1 MQAKLIEY
9 ISLDN
14 MNIFGGIG
22 NHSGMMDRATLHNR
36 KKMFTAM
43 KSGKFIVEFFKSFYR
58 KSREFFRNNEQ
69 FKRVKDSKS
78 IGILSSF
85 YREYWLLCFFILL
98 IMYLELLYRVWI
110 FRDLSFD
117 YFFALI
123 FAVSGGAAIYIL
135 VSLFP
140 LKLAKKVS
148 ALATLILT
156 ILYGVQLIYFCIFRT
171 PFSLISLGAA
181 GDVVQF
187 WDIVL
192 EAIWKN
198 AVAVVLLF
206 LPFVGQLVFGKHL
219 VYYIKKQLELNM
231 VLAFCILSFSLSVAC
246 VALTGD
252 GPTSQYTLYFDVFS
266 PELSV
271 NRLGVLTTVRLDVE
285 RLVEAALQDAVAGN
299 VLAAENSGN
308 DEPDGSDGD
317 GDVMDIGNSS
327 GSGIVVGSSGGNA
340 GNQTGDG
347 IGEQG
352 PEQSEDSD
360 PTGADEPAKPVKPY
374 NVMEIDFE
382 TLMASGEKDPLYPMH
397 KYFSTVEPTA
407 TNEYTGMF
415 AGCNLIMFTAEGFSP
430 YAVSP
435 ELTPTLYKMINEG
448 FVFNNFYNPVWWVST
463 SDGEYVACT
472 GLMPKS
478 GVWSMARSG
487 SNYMPF
493 AMGNQLRKLGYT
505 TKAYHN
511 HTYTY
516 YKRDVSH
523 PNLGYDYKGVGNGL
537 EVKKT
542 WPESDLE
549 MIDVTFDEYGGQQPF
564 HAYYMTVSGHMNY
577 NFFGNHMASK
587 NKQYVDHLPYSDEAK
602 AYIACNL
609 ELEFAMKSLMDKL
622 EAAGIAENTVI
633 VLSPDHYPYGLER
646 DKLNE
651 LAGHEV
657 ESNFELYKSTLIIY
671 KKGMEPVVVDKPC
684 ASLDIIPTVS
694 NLFGL
699 EYDSR
704 LLMGTD
710 ILSSTPPLVIFS
722 NRSWITD
729 RAMYNSQKNKVTFLD
744 GTQEDKEYVKKVN
757 RIVADKFKFSTKILE
772 TDYYGKVLKEDE
784 QKNDE

>member
-1 MQAKLIEY
+1 MIASMKLEKI
-9 ISLDN
+9 
-14 MNIFGGIG
+14 NI
-22 NHSGMMDRATLHNR
+22 
-36 KKMFTAM
+36 
-43 KSGKFIVEFFKSFYR
+43 EFFKGLYKNAGEFY
-58 KSREFFRNNEQ
+58 RNNEQ
-69 FKRVKDSKS
+69 IKKIRKSKNV
-78 IGILSSF
+78 GILSAF
-85 YREYWLLCFFILL
+85 INEYWLLCFFILL
-98 IMYLELLYRVWI
+98 VAYMELLYRVWI

-123 FAVSGGAAIYIL
+123 FAVSGGTAIYIL

-140 LKLAKKVS
+140 LKFVKK
-148 ALATLILT
+148 AAAAATLAIT
-156 ILYGVQLIYFCIFRT
+156 IVYGVQLIYYCIFRT

-181 GDVVQF
+181 GDAVQF
-187 WDIVL
+187 WDIVV
-192 EAIWKN
+192 EALLKN
-198 AVAVVLLF
+198 APAVILLF
-206 LPFVGQLVFGKHL
+206 VPFIIELVFGKYH
-219 VYYIKKQLELNM
+219 VPKEKKQLELSI
-231 VLAFCILSFSLSVAC
+231 VLAFCIISYSSSVVC

-252 GPTSQYTLYFDVFS
+252 GPTSQNTLYFDAFS

-271 NRLGVLTTVRLDVE
+271 NRLGVFTTIRLDVE
-285 RLVEAALQDAVAGN
+285 RLASGMLQDAFSDSTY
-299 VLAAENSGN
+299 AAENSKDGTF
-308 DEPDGSDGD
+308 DGSDAD
-317 GDVMDIGNSS
+317 GSVTDPVNSAGEGTGTADGNTD
-327 GSGIVVGSSGGNA
+327 GSTGGA
-340 GNQTGDG
+340 VGNQSGEGTGEHD
-347 IGEQG
+347 
-352 PEQSEDSD
+352 PEQSEESD
-360 PTGADEPAKPVKPY
+360 PVVPEDPAEPVKPY
-374 NVMEIDFE
+374 NIMDIDFE
-382 TLMASGEKDPLYPMH
+382 SLLASGEEDPLYPMH

-415 AGCNLIMFTAEGFSP
+415 KGCNLIMLTAEGFSP

-448 FVFNNFYNPVWWVST
+448 FVFKNFYNPVWWVST

-472 GLMPKS
+472 GLIPKS
-478 GVWSMARSG
+478 GVWSMAKSG

-493 AMGNQLRKLGYT
+493 AMGNQLRQLGYT

-537 EVKKT
+537 EVKKS

-549 MIDVTFDEYGGQQPF
+549 MIDVTFEEYAGQQPF
-564 HAYYMTVSGHMNY
+564 HTYYMTVSGHMNY

-587 NKQYVDHLPYSDEAK
+587 NKKYVDHLPYSDESK

-633 VLSPDHYPYGLER
+633 VLSPDHYPYGLESE
-646 DKLNE
+646 KLNE

-671 KKGMEPVVVDKPC
+671 KKGMEPVIVEKPC

-694 NLFGL
+694 NLLGL
-699 EYDSR
+699 DYDSR
-704 LLMGTD
+704 LLMGRD

-729 RAMYNSQKNKVTFLD
+729 RAMYNSQKNNVTFLD
-744 GTQEDKEYVKKVN
+744 GTEEDKDYVKSVN
-757 RIVADKFKFSTKILE
+757 KIVADKFKYSTKILE
-772 TDYYGKVLKEDE
+772 TDYYGKVLKENE
-784 QKNDE
+784 QK

>member
-1 MQAKLIEY
+1 MKLEKI
-9 ISLDN
+9 
-14 MNIFGGIG
+14 NI
-22 NHSGMMDRATLHNR
+22 
-36 KKMFTAM
+36 
-43 KSGKFIVEFFKSFYR
+43 EFFKGLYKNAGEFY
-58 KSREFFRNNEQ
+58 RNNEQ
-69 FKRVKDSKS
+69 IKKIRKSKNV
-78 IGILSSF
+78 GILSAF
-85 YREYWLLCFFILL
+85 INEYWLLCFFILL
-98 IMYLELLYRVWI
+98 VAYMELLYRVWI

-123 FAVSGGAAIYIL
+123 FAVSGGTAIYIL

-140 LKLAKKVS
+140 LKFVKK
-148 ALATLILT
+148 AAAAATLAIT
-156 ILYGVQLIYFCIFRT
+156 IVYGVQLIYYCIFRT

-181 GDVVQF
+181 GDAVQF
-187 WDIVL
+187 WDIVV
-192 EAIWKN
+192 EALLKN
-198 AVAVVLLF
+198 AAAVILLF
-206 LPFVGQLVFGKHL
+206 VPFIIELVFGTYSVPKE
-219 VYYIKKQLELNM
+219 KKQLELSI
-231 VLAFCILSFSLSVAC
+231 VLAFCIISYSSSVVC

-252 GPTSQYTLYFDVFS
+252 GPTSQNTLYFDAFS

-271 NRLGVLTTVRLDVE
+271 NRLGVFTTIRLDVE
-285 RLVEAALQDAVAGN
+285 RLASGMLQDAFSDSTY
-299 VLAAENSGN
+299 AAENSKDGTF
-308 DEPDGSDGD
+308 DGSDAD
-317 GDVMDIGNSS
+317 GSVTDPVNSAGEGTGTTDGNTD
-327 GSGIVVGSSGGNA
+327 GSKGGA
-340 GNQTGDG
+340 VGNQSGEGTGKQD
-347 IGEQG
+347 
-352 PEQSEDSD
+352 PEQSGESD
-360 PTGADEPAKPVKPY
+360 PVVPDEPAEPVKPY
-374 NVMEIDFE
+374 NIMDIDFE
-382 TLMASGEKDPLYPMH
+382 SLMASGEDDPLYPMH

-415 AGCNLIMFTAEGFSP
+415 KGCNLIMLTAEGFSP

-448 FVFNNFYNPVWWVST
+448 FVFKNFYNPVWWVST

-472 GLMPKS
+472 GLIPKS
-478 GVWSMARSG
+478 GVWSMAKSG

-493 AMGNQLRKLGYT
+493 AMGNQLRQLGYT

-537 EVKKT
+537 EVKKS

-549 MIDVTFDEYGGQQPF
+549 MIDVTFEEYAGQQPF

-587 NKQYVDHLPYSDEAK
+587 NKKYVDHLPYSDESK

-646 DKLNE
+646 EKLNE

-671 KKGMEPVVVDKPC
+671 KKGMEPVIVEKPC

-694 NLFGL
+694 NLLGL
-699 EYDSR
+699 DYDSR
-704 LLMGTD
+704 LLMGRD

-729 RAMYNSQKNKVTFLD
+729 RAMYNSQKNNVTFLD
-744 GTQEDKEYVKKVN
+744 GTEEDKDYVKSVN
-757 RIVADKFKFSTKILE
+757 KIVADKFKYSTKILE
-772 TDYYGKVLKEDE
+772 TDYYGKVLKENE
-784 QKNDE
+784 QK

>member
-1 MQAKLIEY
+1 MFASMKLEKI
-9 ISLDN
+9 
-14 MNIFGGIG
+14 NI
-22 NHSGMMDRATLHNR
+22 
-36 KKMFTAM
+36 
-43 KSGKFIVEFFKSFYR
+43 EFFKGLYKNAGEFY
-58 KSREFFRNNEQ
+58 RNNEQ
-69 FKRVKDSKS
+69 IKKIRKSKNV
-78 IGILSSF
+78 GILSAF
-85 YREYWLLCFFILL
+85 INEYWLLCFFILL
-98 IMYLELLYRVWI
+98 VAYMELLYRVWI

-123 FAVSGGAAIYIL
+123 FAVSGGTAIYIL

-140 LKLAKKVS
+140 LKFVKK
-148 ALATLILT
+148 AAAAATLAIT
-156 ILYGVQLIYFCIFRT
+156 IVYGVQLIYYCIFRT

-181 GDVVQF
+181 GDAVQF
-187 WDIVL
+187 WDIVV
-192 EAIWKN
+192 EALLKN
-198 AVAVVLLF
+198 AAAVILLF
-206 LPFVGQLVFGKHL
+206 VPFIIELVFGKYL
-219 VYYIKKQLELNM
+219 VPKEKKQLELSI
-231 VLAFCILSFSLSVAC
+231 VLAFCIISYSSSVVC

-252 GPTSQYTLYFDVFS
+252 GPTSQNTLYFDAFS

-271 NRLGVLTTVRLDVE
+271 NRLGVFTTIRLDVE
-285 RLVEAALQDAVAGN
+285 RLASGMLQDAVSGSIY
-299 VLAAENSGN
+299 AAENSKDGTF
-308 DEPDGSDGD
+308 DGSDAD
-317 GDVMDIGNSS
+317 GRVTDPVNSAGEGTGTTDGNTD
-327 GSGIVVGSSGGNA
+327 GSKGGA
-340 GNQTGDG
+340 VGNQSGEGTGEHD
-347 IGEQG
+347 
-352 PEQSEDSD
+352 PEQSGESD
-360 PTGADEPAKPVKPY
+360 PVVPDDPAEPVKPY
-374 NVMEIDFE
+374 NIMDIDFE
-382 TLMASGEKDPLYPMH
+382 SLMASGEEDPLYPMH

-415 AGCNLIMFTAEGFSP
+415 KGCNLIMLTAEGFSP

-448 FVFNNFYNPVWWVST
+448 FVFKNFYNPVWWVST

-472 GLMPKS
+472 GLIPKS
-478 GVWSMARSG
+478 GVWSMAKSG

-493 AMGNQLRKLGYT
+493 AMGNQLRQLGYT

-537 EVKKT
+537 EVKKS

-549 MIDVTFDEYGGQQPF
+549 MIDVTFDEYAGQQPF
-564 HAYYMTVSGHMNY
+564 HTYYMTVSGHMNY

-587 NKQYVDHLPYSDEAK
+587 NKKYVDHLPYSDESK

-646 DKLNE
+646 EKLNE

-671 KKGMEPVVVDKPC
+671 KKGMEPVIVEKPC

-694 NLFGL
+694 NLLGL
-699 EYDSR
+699 DYDSR
-704 LLMGTD
+704 LLMGRD

-729 RAMYNSQKNKVTFLD
+729 RAMYNSQKNNVTFLD
-744 GTQEDKEYVKKVN
+744 GTEEDKDYVKSVN
-757 RIVADKFKFSTKILE
+757 KIVADKFKYSTKILE
-772 TDYYGKVLKEDE
+772 TDYYGKVLKENE
-784 QKNDE
+784 QK